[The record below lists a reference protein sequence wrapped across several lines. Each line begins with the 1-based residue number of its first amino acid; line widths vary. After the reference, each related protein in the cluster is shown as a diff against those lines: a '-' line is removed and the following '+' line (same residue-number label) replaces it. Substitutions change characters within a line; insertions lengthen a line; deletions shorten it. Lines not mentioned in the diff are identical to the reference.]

1 MDYLAP
7 DVWDVCPYYYKFYI
21 WSLGYI
27 IYKLCCLV
35 PPFRGTNFKEL
46 YNNIKN
52 GNYNPIPNYYSKD
65 LK

>member
-46 YNNIKN
+46 I
-52 GNYNPIPNYYSKD
+52 I
-65 LK
+65 LKMEIIILFLIIIVKI